1 MEHTDVD
8 RILTGF
14 FVTSARGRH
23 PETVIRYGRVEA
35 GLRSYL
41 EGEGAR
47 SLPPE
52 AAALLELE
60 RQFSPDAAYV
70 RLMGA
75 AELLHALPGFLG
87 VRWLAADFHDRLA
100 QISLASRLAQ
110 WLCTRQLVDRKA
122 QWGDVLLTRAAAEHA
137 RRTSVT

>member
-1 MEHTDVD
+1 MEHLEVD
-8 RILTGF
+8 CILTGF
-14 FVTSARGRH
+14 FQASARARH
-23 PETVIRYGRVEA
+23 PETVIRYGRVQA

-41 EGEGAR
+41 ETDGAG
-47 SLPPE
+47 SLAPE

-60 RQFSPDAAYV
+60 RQFAPEDAYV

-87 VRWLAADFHDRLA
+87 PRWLAADFHDRLA

-137 RRTSVT
+137 RRTCVT

>member
-1 MEHTDVD
+1 MEHLEVD
-8 RILTGF
+8 HILTGF
-14 FVTSARGRH
+14 FQASARARH
-23 PETVIRYGRVEA
+23 PETVIRYGRVQA

-41 EGEGAR
+41 ETDGAA
-47 SLPPE
+47 SLAPE

-60 RQFSPDAAYV
+60 RQFAPEDAYV

-87 VRWLAADFHDRLA
+87 PRWLAADFHDRLA

-137 RRTSVT
+137 RRTCVT

>member
-1 MEHTDVD
+1 MEHLEVD

-14 FVTSARGRH
+14 FQASARARH
-23 PETVIRYGRVEA
+23 PETVIRYGRVQA

-41 EGEGAR
+41 ETDGAG
-47 SLPPE
+47 SLAPE

-60 RQFSPDAAYV
+60 RQFAPEDAYV

-87 VRWLAADFHDRLA
+87 PRWLAADFHDRLA

-137 RRTSVT
+137 RRTCVT